1 MKKEITRMS
10 SALALTITGSLV
22 LASCSSKPPTQT
34 TTINV
39 EVPDVK
45 TDAGASDKVAA
56 KPTVEID
63 ETEAGQAAKKQASAE
78 PTDRDVEDPVPA
90 SKPKSSSP
98 KPASSSRSKSQLL
111 DFYDRLDSK
120 HFAAFGGVNRRSLL
134 NRKGTIVDYK
144 RNFIEI
150 PGSSDPGDG
159 DLERLQ
165 ITLFPNGDEPW
176 CAVSRIVWPYG
187 KTPGALDF
195 YYGEAD
201 DFDRHPRTAAEG
213 FFPYKLEKT
222 RDGYES
228 AFLPRKGLDI
238 VVGIP
243 GDAEHRGFKFHY
255 NRDARVGEPAF
266 TPVLES
272 Q

>member
-1 MKKEITRMS
+1 MQKEISTGLS
-10 SALALTITGSLV
+10 ILAVTIAGSLV
-22 LASCSSKPPTQT
+22 LPSCSKTPPAPT
-34 TTINV
+34 TTVIVQAPAATESKGDSAKN
-39 EVPDVK
+39 DVADLR
-45 TDAGASDKVAA
+45 TSADVS
-56 KPTVEID
+56 
-63 ETEAGQAAKKQASAE
+63 AKKTAAE
-78 PTDRDVEDPVPA
+78 PTDRDVENPPP
-90 SKPKSSSP
+90 SR
-98 KPASSSRSKSQLL
+98 KPAKQSKSQLM
-111 DFYDRLDSK
+111 DFYDRLPAK
-120 HFAAFGGVNRRSLL
+120 HFAAFGGANRRSLL
-134 NRKGTIVDYK
+134 NRQGAIVDYK
-144 RNFIEI
+144 RNFIDI
-150 PGSSDPGDG
+150 PGSSDERNG

-165 ITLFPNGDEPW
+165 ITLFPNGAEPW

-201 DFDRHPRTAAEG
+201 DFDRHPRTAAAG

-243 GDAEHRGFKFHY
+243 GDAERRGYKFHY
-255 NRDARVGEPAF
+255 NRNFRVGEPAF
-266 TPVLES
+266 TPVLED